1 MGRQATWS
9 RHPVHADSEVKGKLP
24 PKAKTKGGASGAV
37 SSNVEPAQPAKAKG
51 NDKGK
56 AKATSESC
64 SVAAQPLECC
74 LAAQPLQWHI
84 VRDGK
89 AGWKLQR
96 WSLLIKLIA
105 KEIILL
111 LLLLLLPT
119 IATTYYY

>member
-9 RHPVHADSEVKGKLP
+9 RHPVHADSEVKGKVP

-64 SVAAQPLECC
+64 SVAAQPLACC
-74 LAAQPLQWHI
+74 LAAQPLQWQI
-84 VRDGK
+84 DGRCRVLENVVQHYIYMQTRFLFWDSGGQK
-89 AGWKLQR
+89 MKIPR
-96 WSLLIKLIA
+96 
-105 KEIILL
+105 
-111 LLLLLLPT
+111 P
-119 IATTYYY
+119 